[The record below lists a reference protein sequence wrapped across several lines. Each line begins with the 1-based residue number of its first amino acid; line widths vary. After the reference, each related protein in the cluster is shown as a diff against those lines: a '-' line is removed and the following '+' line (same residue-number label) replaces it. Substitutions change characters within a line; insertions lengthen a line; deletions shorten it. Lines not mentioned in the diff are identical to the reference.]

1 MIYFLLIILKS
12 KINNHIDNLYNSK
25 LLPAL
30 KYKAISNSDEEGV
43 SEYDLSEDIIK
54 NIDDYVI
61 IQL

>member
-12 KINNHIDNLYNSK
+12 KIKNNIDNLYNSK